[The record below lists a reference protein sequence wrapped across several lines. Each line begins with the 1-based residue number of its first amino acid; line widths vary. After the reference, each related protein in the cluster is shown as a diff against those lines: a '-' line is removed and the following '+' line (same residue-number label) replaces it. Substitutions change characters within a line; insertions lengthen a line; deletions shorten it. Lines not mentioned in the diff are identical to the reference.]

1 MSLGQKIVRVPD
13 GPGVYFMKD
22 QTGRVIYIGKAKNLK
37 KRLKSYV
44 VNKIDEGYHAIKT
57 ARLLSRVAAIDFV
70 VTLNETEA
78 FLLESSLIKQYR
90 PIFNIELKYQQ
101 KYTYLKITQE
111 EFPRLLVA
119 RRNRN
124 GDFFG
129 PKGKV
134 YGPFVHGAR
143 RYCPQDR

>member
-57 ARLLSRVAAIDFV
+57 ARLLSRVEPLI
-70 VTLNETEA
+70 
-78 FLLESSLIKQYR
+78 SLSHSTK
-90 PIFNIELKYQQ
+90 LKH
-101 KYTYLKITQE
+101 
-111 EFPRLLVA
+111 
-119 RRNRN
+119 
-124 GDFFG
+124 FFSNQ
-129 PKGKV
+129 V
-134 YGPFVHGAR
+134 
-143 RYCPQDR
+143 